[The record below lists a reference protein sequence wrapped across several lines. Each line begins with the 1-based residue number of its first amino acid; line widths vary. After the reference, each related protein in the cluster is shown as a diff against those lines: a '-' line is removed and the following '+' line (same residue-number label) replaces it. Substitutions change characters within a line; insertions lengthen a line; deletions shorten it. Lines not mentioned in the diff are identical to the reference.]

1 MKHISRAQAPELLS
15 TPELSSKALSPC
27 IVVFALCML
36 GMIFCAQEGL
46 STTLQNLAGRH
57 CPCQSMQTCNT
68 FSVED
73 SAAV

>member
-46 STTLQNLAGRH
+46 STTLQKPGRPTLSLSKYANLQHIQR
-57 CPCQSMQTCNT
+57 
-68 FSVED
+68 
-73 SAAV
+73 